1 MANVE
6 QLVFMTSLFGA
17 ALFFAAGFLA
27 ARRRVEPAVAFAAA
41 PVWSADL
48 ASAPPGPGGD
58 APSSMR
64 IAVHEAEVRRLSADL
79 HRAECR
85 AADRERERDAALA
98 RSEAQAREASRSAAD
113 DRQRLLRAEARAA
126 ELEAARAKAE
136 DALVRAERA
145 LAEETQRR
153 DEEARLRQDA
163 EARERAAAERVVP
176 PVVQAQRERELEH
189 LRDENARLRPVEREV
204 VRLRERAQALE
215 AELARSKAAGLLAP
229 RSLGLE
235 SKPPP
240 AVPATASFRTMLAT
254 LTKSPSLRAAV
265 LADEMGL
272 VVDSAGDHAEA
283 LAALS
288 GVLLDVGARAQ
299 KLLPLLRVRRV
310 VLEDEQR
317 VTVTSRPFAAPDGV
331 LSLVTLTLG
340 PGPDIDPAARRPA
353 P

>member
-64 IAVHEAEVRRLSADL
+64 IAVHEAEVRRVDAGTVDGT
-79 HRAECR
+79 HRSSVW
-85 AADRERERDAALA
+85 ERERDAALA

-113 DRQRLLRAEARAA
+113 DRQRLLRAEALAA

-254 LTKSPSLRAAV
+254 LTKSPSLRAA
-265 LADEMGL
+265 
-272 VVDSAGDHAEA
+272 DHAEA

-317 VTVTSRPFAAPDGV
+317 VTVTSRPFAAPEGV